1 MIKQNINLQV
11 HYIPIHLQN
20 YYRKKYG
27 FKKGDFK
34 NAENFYKKEVSL
46 PIYYNLKK
54 LDQLRVIKLIR
65 KILK

>member
-1 MIKQNINLQV
+1 MKQNINLQV

-34 NAENFYKKEVSL
+34 IAENFYKNEVSL
-46 PIYYNLKK
+46 PIYYTLTEK
-54 LDQLRVIKLIR
+54 QQYRVINVIK